1 MWSPL
6 VLTCTP
12 RLLAYRDAMPFNP
25 FFAQGNSEAEAGQPE
40 SKDPPASGKS
50 TASGKSKREDA
61 SGKRTTKGPTSTAS
75 GKTTSGLKSKPVPTT
90 SESLTNQADSV
101 RLTPPYRGKH
111 PPPPRPD
118 PPPPSLAPRG
128 RAATATATASAP
140 ASAPAPA
147 SASASASASAPASA
161 PASGAATKSLLVGVL
176 VVLFAGV
183 IVACSRVSYSPGDRW
198 LCGHVVMHTWSWG
211 HLAV

>member
-50 TASGKSKREDA
+50 TASGKSKRKDA

-118 PPPPSLAPRG
+118 RRDRG
-128 RAATATATASAP
+128 RPTAT
-140 ASAPAPA
+140 
-147 SASASASASAPASA
+147 
-161 PASGAATKSLLVGVL
+161 GARARQPGGGDALGRD
-176 VVLFAGV
+176 
-183 IVACSRVSYSPGDRW
+183 IRVQP
-198 LCGHVVMHTWSWG
+198 L
-211 HLAV
+211 

>member
-50 TASGKSKREDA
+50 TASGKSKRKDA

-128 RAATATATASAP
+128 RAATATATAP
-140 ASAPAPA
+140 ATAPAPA
-147 SASASASASAPASA
+147 TGAAPA
-161 PASGAATKSLLVGVL
+161 AATKSLLVGVL